1 LLPTPPEYFFYC
13 AGFYH
18 LVFLLL
24 TDALGFT
31 GEKYRGIFPG
41 VSQGIT
47 NGAKLSER
55 KESSSLTAKA
65 FGNRLLDHPT
75 IAFENGQPHS
85 RSSNWLRSTRTAFQ
99 TVIHK
104 RG

>member
-1 LLPTPPEYFFYC
+1 MLLDLLAKST
-13 AGFYH
+13 G
-18 LVFLLL
+18 VFSS
-24 TDALGFT
+24 
-31 GEKYRGIFPG
+31 G

-47 NGAKLSER
+47 HGAKLSER

-104 RG
+104 RGSF